1 MNEGRGGREGRG
13 EGTVRRGEWRGGVS
27 GRRRVGE
34 CYCEGKGAGDVNK
47 ERGEGGDVDGRRG

>member
-34 CYCEGKGAGDVNK
+34 CYCEGKGAGDVN
-47 ERGEGGDVDGRRG
+47 